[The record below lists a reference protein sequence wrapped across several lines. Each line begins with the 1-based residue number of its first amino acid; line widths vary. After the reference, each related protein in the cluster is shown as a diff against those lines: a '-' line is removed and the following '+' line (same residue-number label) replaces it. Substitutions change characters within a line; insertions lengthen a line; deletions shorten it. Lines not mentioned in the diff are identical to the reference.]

1 MGICILFGCILD
13 LLCRQYCCKREDSD
27 NDEEI
32 VYERLSEE
40 RKLDLD
46 NLRSIAILHKLSRY
60 TLTVSVENI
69 LKLQSDSDTMT
80 SSTNSDETS
89 STDGNDSKRKG
100 NREQSN
106 NDIEKGVVDG
116 NTTYAGSK
124 EDDYSVDGNDDSE
137 CTHVMLPLPGHAIT
151 VSDDVVMPD
160 DDCSIENEKKTIR
173 NFVLHKLS
181 LLTARVGKTYN
192 NGVEKAPCTSD
203 EPCSNDPDDEVV
215 IENENRAVPM
225 FCAVCLSKF
234 TLADRVC
241 WSSNTECTH
250 VFHEECMLPWL
261 VTLGRNMSKKKCY
274 SNNPSEAKLLDFD
287 LSCPCC
293 RQEFISSSLI
303 VRKEETIEELDER
316 V

>member
-1 MGICILFGCILD
+1 
-13 LLCRQYCCKREDSD
+13 
-27 NDEEI
+27 
-32 VYERLSEE
+32 
-40 RKLDLD
+40 
-46 NLRSIAILHKLSRY
+46 
-60 TLTVSVENI
+60 
-69 LKLQSDSDTMT
+69 MT
-80 SSTNSDETS
+80 SSTSDETS
-89 STDGNDSKRKG
+89 STDGNDSKRKV

-116 NTTYAGSK
+116 NTTHDGSK

-137 CTHVMLPLPGHAIT
+137 YTHVMLPLPGHALT
-151 VSDDVVMPD
+151 VSDVVLPD

-173 NFVLHKLS
+173 SSVLHKLS
-181 LLTARVGKTYN
+181 LLTSTVGKIYN
-192 NGVEKAPCTSD
+192 IGVENAPCTPY

-215 IENENRAVPM
+215 IENENRAVPI

-234 TLADRVC
+234 KLADRVC

-274 SNNPSEAKLLDFD
+274 NNNPSEAKLLEFD

-303 VRKEETIEELDER
+303 IRKEETIEESDER